1 MYFIMFVRISLE
13 ASKNMYSSSSK
24 PLPILALLVEP
35 SVSMLHKC
43 STDLSVAATKKYAAM
58 MSRQAIE
65 TGFEA
70 VVNNGKL

>member
-13 ASKNMYSSSSK
+13 ASKNMYSNSSK

-43 STDLSVAATKKYAAM
+43 STGLSVVATKKYVAM
-58 MSRQAIE
+58 MCRRAIE

-70 VVNNGKL
+70 AVNNGKL